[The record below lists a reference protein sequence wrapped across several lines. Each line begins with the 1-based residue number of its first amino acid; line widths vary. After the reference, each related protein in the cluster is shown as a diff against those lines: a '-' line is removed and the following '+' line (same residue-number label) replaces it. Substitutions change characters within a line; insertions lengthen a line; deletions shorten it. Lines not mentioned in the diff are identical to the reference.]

1 MSLAQVFQRFDV
13 TSVAEVAEARF
24 RFFTEK
30 VLPPLLREGSQ
41 GSMVYVR
48 SYFDFVRLRNHLR
61 SLDASFCQ
69 ICEYTTD
76 AKVSRARGV
85 FFTGRRRLLLYTER
99 FHFYRRYR
107 IKGVQRLVFYEL
119 PTLPHFY
126 PELCRFVAPG
136 TGGCTSL
143 FCRLD
148 ALPLAAV
155 VGSERAA
162 RLLHGARDVHV
173 FVSGGQ

>member
-13 TSVAEVAEARF
+13 ASVAEVAEARF

-136 TGGCTSL
+136 AGGCTSL